1 MVSDMSP
8 NRPGTLMLLAFSQKV
23 RIRSAKHPE
32 TLLSKE
38 VSEVDWAII
47 KSIPYTL
54 RQRQGEFEEN
64 MHVRWYYIL
73 GLLMYGISAYTHS

>member
-1 MVSDMSP
+1 
-8 NRPGTLMLLAFSQKV
+8 MLLAFSQKV

-38 VSEVDWAII
+38 VSEVDSLLWAFI
-47 KSIPYTL
+47 KSIPHTL

-73 GLLMYGISAYTHS
+73 GLLMYGTSAYTHA